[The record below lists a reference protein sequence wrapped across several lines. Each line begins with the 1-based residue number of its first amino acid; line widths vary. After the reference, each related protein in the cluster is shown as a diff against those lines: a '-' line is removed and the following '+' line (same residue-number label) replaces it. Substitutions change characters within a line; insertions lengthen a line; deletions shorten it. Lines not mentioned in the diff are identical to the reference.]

1 MEVGYIYGKLN
12 SYNIAIGEDP
22 NAWSSSLAPTDFG
35 GLQQDEQQERRISA
49 LVDPESGSVQ
59 IAQDTPGIP
68 RSHESSGSH
77 PEDQVQPLLW
87 AVDGTAAAVPGIY
100 RNLPCMYVFVSEHRL
115 AETDQRLGGS
125 RIRISADSPGYPRY
139 PQVSRKLRIT
149 SRRSGAAI
157 AVGC

>member
-1 MEVGYIYGKLN
+1 M
-12 SYNIAIGEDP
+12 
-22 NAWSSSLAPTDFG
+22 
-35 GLQQDEQQERRISA
+35 
-49 LVDPESGSVQ
+49 DPESGSVQ

-115 AETDQRLGGS
+115 AEH
-125 RIRISADSPGYPRY
+125 PGTFHIAR
-139 PQVSRKLRIT
+139 RKET
-149 SRRSGAAI
+149 E
-157 AVGC
+157 

>member
-1 MEVGYIYGKLN
+1 MEVGYICGKLN

-115 AETDQRLGGS
+115 AEH
-125 RIRISADSPGYPRY
+125 PGTFHIAR
-139 PQVSRKLRIT
+139 RKET
-149 SRRSGAAI
+149 E
-157 AVGC
+157 